1 MGRTA
6 LRWTQYAGTAATLVG
21 AGLAVGAVGWMRS
34 RRARRG
40 DTRAALGGSGGVLVH
55 ESLTIDAT
63 PEELYRFWRALENLP
78 AAMSHLESV
87 TDLGGGRSHWVA
99 RTHGLGTYEWDAEI
113 INDEP
118 GGLIGWRSL
127 PGSDVTSAGSVH
139 FDPAEG
145 GRGTRVT
152 VRLQYDPPAGK
163 AGVLIA
169 RAFGEDPARQIRED
183 LQRLKRRLE
192 TGNIGAEP
200 QRETTRNQGTGVV

>member
-6 LRWTQYAGTAATLVG
+6 VRWTQYAGAAAALVG
-21 AGLAVGAVGWMRS
+21 TGLAVGWMRS
-34 RRARRG
+34 RRTRRD

-55 ESLTIDAT
+55 ESVTVDAT

-87 TDLGGGRSHWVA
+87 TDLGGERSHWVA
-99 RTHGLGTYEWDAEI
+99 RTHGLGKYEWDAEI

-118 GGLIGWRSL
+118 AGLIGWRSL

-139 FDPAEG
+139 FDRTED

-183 LQRLKRRLE
+183 LRRLKQRLE
-192 TGNIGAEP
+192 TGSIG
-200 QRETTRNQGTGVV
+200 TTRNQGTGVV

>member
-6 LRWTQYAGTAATLVG
+6 LRWTQYAGAAATLVG
-21 AGLAVGAVGWMRS
+21 TGLAVGAVGWMRS

-139 FDPAEG
+139 FDRAEDG
-145 GRGTRVT
+145 LGTRVT

-163 AGVLIA
+163 AGALIA
-169 RAFGEDPARQIRED
+169 RTFGQDPARQIRED

-192 TGNIGAEP
+192 TANIGAEP